1 MNKSTRRFVILTT
14 MLLNAI
20 WAFAQDG
27 THWQCN
33 LYDYQ
38 YDMTVYFSL
47 MRKETPVSDQD
58 GYEVAAFVGEECR
71 GVASFLSPASSTKRI
86 GYFRIRSNQTEG
98 EEIKFKCYHS
108 GTGEEYQITQT
119 LPFSSQ
125 GLTGMPSSPF
135 ELVFNVTILGDVND
149 DGRLGLSDAVVMI
162 SKILGEDPDKF
173 NTSNADINGDGVIS
187 VTDAVQV
194 IDMILKQ

>member
-1 MNKSTRRFVILTT
+1 
-14 MLLNAI
+14 
-20 WAFAQDG
+20 
-27 THWQCN
+27 
-33 LYDYQ
+33 
-38 YDMTVYFSL
+38 
-47 MRKETPVSDQD
+47 
-58 GYEVAAFVGEECR
+58 
-71 GVASFLSPASSTKRI
+71 
-86 GYFRIRSNQTEG
+86 
-98 EEIKFKCYHS
+98 
-108 GTGEEYQITQT
+108 
-119 LPFSSQ
+119 
-125 GLTGMPSSPF
+125 MPSSPF